1 MYTFTRYIY
10 TSKHL
15 NIFAHIHFYDI
26 YIYIYA
32 CQGIHIHAYTYTHTL
47 HIALRRSL
55 GRRHIQHWSAPAV
68 SCQKLFVFSLAIIQR
83 WSYHA
88 VHVESDYL
96 SFPREPYSDG
106 YTLLITWKSG
116 MPLALGA
123 SVLIC
128 TTFHFL
134 VILQRWLYHA
144 GRISIFLVQNIS
156 VWCMH
161 RP

>member
-1 MYTFTRYIY
+1 MRVRVYTYM
-10 TSKHL
+10 
-15 NIFAHIHFYDI
+15 HIHTHTHTAYCVATKFRS
-26 YIYIYA
+26 
-32 CQGIHIHAYTYTHTL
+32 QAYT
-47 HIALRRSL
+47 ALISPGCVLSKTIR
-55 GRRHIQHWSAPAV
+55 
-68 SCQKLFVFSLAIIQR
+68 FSLAIIQR

-144 GRISIFLVQNIS
+144 GRISILLVQTIS
-156 VWCMH
+156 V
-161 RP
+161 